1 MNRRSC
7 SALQY
12 ASSRRDLIGYIY
24 IYIYKVYQPTTLLA
38 VFDVDLDK
46 SSSFF
51 FCCWSAGRQKV
62 KTKNKTNCSHLFA
75 STWKRRPGRVGSQIR
90 KR

>member
-12 ASSRRDLIGYIY
+12 ASSRRDLIGY

-51 FCCWSAGRQKV
+51 FVVGPPVV
-62 KTKNKTNCSHLFA
+62 KK
-75 STWKRRPGRVGSQIR
+75 
-90 KR
+90 